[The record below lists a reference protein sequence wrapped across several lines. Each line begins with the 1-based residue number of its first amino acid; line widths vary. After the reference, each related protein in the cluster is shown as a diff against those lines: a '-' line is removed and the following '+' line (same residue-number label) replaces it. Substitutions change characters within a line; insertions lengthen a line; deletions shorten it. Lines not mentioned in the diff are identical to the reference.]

1 MTDRIFV
8 NVPPLPMKKESL
20 IRRVGIV
27 GTGLIG
33 SSWAALFLA
42 RGLDVVATDPASG
55 AERRLRDY
63 VTRVWP
69 VLTRLGLAK
78 DASIER
84 LSFNA
89 DLKAAVRDVD
99 FVQENGPE
107 DADFKV
113 KLFAELD
120 AVAPA
125 QAILASSSSGL
136 MMSTIQ
142 RRCQRPERCVIGHPF
157 NPPHLIPLVEVV
169 GGAATSRE
177 TVERAEAFYASL
189 GKRAIRLNKE
199 VVGHVANRLQAALWR
214 EVVHLVDQGVVSVS
228 DADAAVSWGPGLRW
242 GVMGPN
248 LLFHLGGGQGG
259 LEHFLDHLSPAFA
272 RWWDDLGS
280 PNLTP
285 DLRERLIQGVKAEAA
300 GRPIAALEAQRDD
313 LLVRLIAARTQ
324 AETSVSS

>member
-1 MTDRIFV
+1 
-8 NVPPLPMKKESL
+8 MKKESQ

-27 GTGLIG
+27 GAGLIG

-42 RGLDVVATDPASG
+42 RGLDVVATDPAPD
-55 AERRLRDY
+55 AERKLREY

-69 VLTRLGLAK
+69 MLTRLGLANG
-78 DASIER
+78 ASIQR
-84 LSFNA
+84 LRFNA
-89 DLKAAVRDVD
+89 DLKAAVGDVD

-107 DADFKV
+107 DVEFKV

-120 AVAPA
+120 AVVPA

-169 GGAATSRE
+169 GGATTSRE
-177 TVERAEAFYASL
+177 TIDRVEAFYTSL
-189 GKRAIRLNKE
+189 GKRTIRLNKE

-228 DADAAVSWGPGLRW
+228 DVDTAVSWGPGLRW
-242 GVMGPN
+242 GVMGPH

-259 LEHFLDHLSPAFA
+259 LEHFLNHLSPAFA

-280 PNLTP
+280 PTLTP
-285 DLRERLIQGVKAEAA
+285 ELRERLIQGVNAEAA
-300 GRPIAALEAQRDD
+300 GRPITALEAQRDD
-313 LLVRLIAARTQ
+313 LLVRLIAARIQ
-324 AETSVSS
+324 AETSSPS

>member
-1 MTDRIFV
+1 MTDRMFV

-55 AERRLRDY
+55 AERRLRDH
-63 VTRVWP
+63 VTRAWP

-107 DADFKV
+107 DVDFKV

-189 GKRAIRLNKE
+189 GKRTIRLNKE

-280 PNLTP
+280 PTLTP
-285 DLRERLIQGVKAEAA
+285 DLRERLIQGVKTEAA

>member
-1 MTDRIFV
+1 
-8 NVPPLPMKKESL
+8 MKKESQ

-27 GTGLIG
+27 GAGLIG

-42 RGLDVVATDPASG
+42 RGLDVVATDPAPD
-55 AERRLRDY
+55 AERKLREY

-69 VLTRLGLAK
+69 MLTRLGLANG
-78 DASIER
+78 ASIQR
-84 LSFNA
+84 LRFNA
-89 DLKAAVRDVD
+89 DLKAAVGDVD

-107 DADFKV
+107 DVEFKV

-120 AVAPA
+120 AVVPA

-169 GGAATSRE
+169 GGATTSRE
-177 TVERAEAFYASL
+177 TIDRVEAFYTSL
-189 GKRAIRLNKE
+189 GKRTIRLNKE

-228 DADAAVSWGPGLRW
+228 DVDTAVSWGPGLRW

-259 LEHFLDHLSPAFA
+259 LEHFLNHLSPAFA

-280 PNLTP
+280 PTLTP
-285 DLRERLIQGVKAEAA
+285 ELRERLIQGVNAEAA
-300 GRPIAALEAQRDD
+300 GRPITALEAQRDD
-313 LLVRLIAARTQ
+313 LLVRLTAARIQ
-324 AETSVSS
+324 AETSSPS